1 MGSVARRTI
10 KRAHSV
16 IRKVPVNELAFYGLR
31 APKSMNWPT
40 CAHCKKFAPNGRLI
54 RRDVDSVELVER
66 TPTTVTILGKC
77 HGKED
82 ALKVDFGVEF
92 EQDDLSFAWRNLT
105 FFEGE
110 IGR

>member
-1 MGSVARRTI
+1 MRDCVKRT
-10 KRAHSV
+10 HSV
-16 IRKVPVNELAFYGLR
+16 VRPVPVNELAFYGSK
-31 APKSMNWPT
+31 APKSLNWPT
-40 CAHCKKFAPNGRLI
+40 CAHCKKFAPSGRLV
-54 RRDVDSVELVER
+54 RREVDEVALVDR

-82 ALKVDFGVEF
+82 ALKVDFGVEY

-110 IGR
+110 LGR